1 MWRVSADP
9 EPGSPRT
16 RRSWYVLPTAGRR
29 AAWRNV
35 PGPPTARLD
44 YARTRSARHDP
55 SFNPGYSG
63 IIRDDPGMRLSRS
76 QRLTCVILYLYGYSH
91 FERYGVM
98 PFGELKHGA
107 EGLREDLASLFG
119 RERRRVRPTDRDEKA
134 TRQQAGMSVRQRAA
148 PGPMSPPADQHAP
161 RTARA
166 PVVLDYLR
174 Y

>member
-1 MWRVSADP
+1 
-9 EPGSPRT
+9 
-16 RRSWYVLPTAGRR
+16 
-29 AAWRNV
+29 
-35 PGPPTARLD
+35 
-44 YARTRSARHDP
+44 
-55 SFNPGYSG
+55 
-63 IIRDDPGMRLSRS
+63 MRLSRA

-148 PGPMSPPADQHAP
+148 PGPMSPPADQHA
-161 RTARA
+161 A
-166 PVVLDYLR
+166 PQDTRLPDADGYTR
-174 Y
+174 